1 MIDSKK
7 SRNQLTAKVGD
18 EYCFPC
24 KRNTTCMTKNFGF
37 TKVCNS
43 ELIFHVMVILMNLGI
58 NATLF
63 QSDKELFIY

>member
-18 EYCFPC
+18 EYCLPC